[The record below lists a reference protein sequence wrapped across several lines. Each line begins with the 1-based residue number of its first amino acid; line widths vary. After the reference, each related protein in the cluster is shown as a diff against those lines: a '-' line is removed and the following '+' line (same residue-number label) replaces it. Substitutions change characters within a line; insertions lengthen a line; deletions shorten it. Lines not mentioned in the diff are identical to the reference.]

1 MRPPGFLLLSVLCAA
16 PAAAETQFSG
26 VGLNEGLRLDSRI
39 EAREETG
46 TGAFRL
52 GGAVMRSE
60 PLKALPPPDTP
71 TLRLAIPSIIHE
83 TGVSERKT
91 PFGGLALTFGESWNG
106 RDVFHLGTS
115 LTRGATTAGVSVT
128 YEGTDGDVTAGKLY
142 LDYAVTERMSVGVS
156 GMLTNEITVNES
168 PVPMVGINAELTG
181 RNGGFVQG
189 GVSDAGQAEPI
200 FGLAVGLRF

>member
-1 MRPPGFLLLSVLCAA
+1 MRPPGFVLIAILSAA
-16 PAAAETQFSG
+16 PAGAENQFSG
-26 VGLNEGLRLDSRI
+26 VELNEGLRLDSRI
-39 EAREETG
+39 ETRENTD

-52 GGAVMRSE
+52 GGAVKRSE
-60 PLKALPPPDTP
+60 PLNALAPPDTP

-83 TGVSERKT
+83 TGVSERET

-128 YEGTDGDVTAGKLY
+128 YEDTGGDVTAGKLY
-142 LDYAVTERMSVGVS
+142 VDYALTERMSVGVS
-156 GMLTNEITVNES
+156 GILTNEVTVGDS
-168 PVPMVGINAELTG
+168 PVPLLGINAELTG